1 MRQFYT
7 ILRFFK
13 KPHKMELG
21 RWSMN
26 YEKHNLDR
34 KIYLANH
41 DNCGPCGNFIIPK
54 KESYSITKSVLGNK
68 K

>member
-1 MRQFYT
+1 
-7 ILRFFK
+7 
-13 KPHKMELG
+13 
-21 RWSMN
+21 MN

-54 KESYSITKSVLGNK
+54 KETYSITKSVLGNK